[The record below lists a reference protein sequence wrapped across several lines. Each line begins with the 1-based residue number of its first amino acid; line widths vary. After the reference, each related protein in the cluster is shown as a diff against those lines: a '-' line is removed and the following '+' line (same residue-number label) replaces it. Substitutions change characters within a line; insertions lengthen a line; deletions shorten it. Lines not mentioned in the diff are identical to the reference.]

1 MYLFFFVPFFIDG
14 AKAKRNSLTDEVP
27 SAQLSEMIFIYTD
40 HVLTYFVNS
49 HVWAFV
55 DALFLHPFSLMRT
68 SIQYI
73 FFKKTICS

>member
-1 MYLFFFVPFFIDG
+1 MYLFFLSLFFIDG

-49 HVWAFV
+49 HV
-55 DALFLHPFSLMRT
+55 
-68 SIQYI
+68 
-73 FFKKTICS
+73 